1 MWIAHLAQLPQL
13 STLHHHARLLQ
24 ELYQQALP
32 IEPGMRILDIGCG
45 TGEFAHTLVVNHLYH
60 LLHASHAPQ
69 RPIHYVGIDHSQ
81 ETVASAEQALSVLY
95 QELQPMFSKVATP
108 TTAMTTE
115 WGIHISSSS
124 DSVDRIVSHLS
135 LSFAS
140 SPLTFLRQAVRT
152 LTQDGRLI
160 LTCVQPHTDLARLYR
175 EQLHHAEQDEL
186 SPTAQ
191 IFLHYL
197 GRLHEAIRHGL
208 LHSFDREQLSDLLT
222 HVGAPPLRIVPVL
235 DGQLLLATAR
245 KGKSAG

>member
-1 MWIAHLAQLPQL
+1 VP
-13 STLHHHARLLQ
+13 R
-24 ELYQQALP
+24 
-32 IEPGMRILDIGCG
+32 
-45 TGEFAHTLVVNHLYH
+45 
-60 LLHASHAPQ
+60 

-95 QELQPMFSKVATP
+95 QELHPMFSKVATP
-108 TTAMTTE
+108 TTAVTTE
-115 WGIHISSSS
+115 WGIQIPSLS

-152 LTQDGRLI
+152 LTQEGRLI
-160 LTCVQPHTDLARLYR
+160 LTCVQPHTDLAKLYR
-175 EQLHHAEQDEL
+175 EQLHHAGQDEL
-186 SPTAQ
+186 SPATQ

-222 HVGAPPLRIVPVL
+222 HAGAVSLRIVPVL